1 MKIHQNDLGDILNSL
16 PEEENFTTQNNDF
29 IICSLGFEERTFSV
43 VERILKDNPT
53 SLKNVILVTYPTNKA
68 DNDINRPKFENL
80 KSHDINVFEIAY
92 EKTSFYNSFLSLLH
106 DKVFSGSKVI
116 FDISTCSSYLFY
128 PIMKAL
134 LEVDISLTIAYA
146 EAKEYDPSKE
156 NWEKVA
162 AKAER
167 EKELFIKSWDEA
179 DFQSVG
185 VDDVYSSN
193 LFSEMNPGN
202 KPAILIAIPN
212 FNSIRMQSIKEKDKE
227 INKTDSN
234 NIFWLI
240 GVPPRE
246 ENKWRGEALLKTNAL
261 EKIEDKNKWYVST
274 LHYKDSIKQLEAIW
288 TNNKYSS
295 HISVGTLGSKMQHL
309 ATFFFIYLHPDTGL
323 WLAEPRKF
331 KAGTYSTGVRQLYQI
346 NFRNTKT
353 MREQLS
359 KYMHFEYQFDY
370 GK

>member
-1 MKIHQNDLGDILNSL
+1 MKIHQNDLGDILKTL
-16 PEEENFTTQNNDF
+16 PDEEDF
-29 IICSLGFEERTFSV
+29 VVERTDFMICTLGFEERTYAV
-43 VERILKDNPT
+43 VEGMLSDNL
-53 SLKNVILVTYPTNKA
+53 SNLKNLILVTYPTNKG
-68 DNDINRPKFENL
+68 DNDVNRPKFEKL
-80 KSHDINVFEIAY
+80 KSYNINVFEINY
-92 EKTSFYNSFLSLLH
+92 EKTSFYNLFLQFLR
-106 DKVFSGSKVI
+106 DKVPSGAKVI

-134 LEVDISLTIAYA
+134 LELDISLIIAYA
-146 EAKEYDPSKE
+146 EASEYDPSKE

-162 AKAER
+162 EKAEK

-179 DFQSVG
+179 DFQSIG
-185 VDDVYSSN
+185 VDDVYGSN

-202 KPAILIAIPN
+202 KPSILIAIPN

-227 INKTDSN
+227 VNKTELSD
-234 NIFWLI
+234 IFWLI
-240 GVPPRE
+240 GVPPRD

-261 EKIEDKNKWYVST
+261 EKIDDKNKWFVST

-288 TNNKYSS
+288 INNRYSS
-295 HISVGTLGSKMQHL
+295 HISIGTLGSKMQHL

-331 KAGTYSTGVRQLYQI
+331 KAGTYSTGVRQLYRI
-346 NFRNTKT
+346 NFGDTKA

-359 KYMHFEYQFDY
+359 KYMHFEYQF
-370 GK
+370 